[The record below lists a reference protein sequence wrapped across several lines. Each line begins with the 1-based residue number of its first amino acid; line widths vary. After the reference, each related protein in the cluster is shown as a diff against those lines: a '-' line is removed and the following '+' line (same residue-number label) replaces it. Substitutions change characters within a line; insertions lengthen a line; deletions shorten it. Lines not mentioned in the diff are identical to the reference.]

1 MPRRAKKRQADEI
14 VRASF
19 SIPYGKW
26 QQFQE
31 VVRAQGSTVSATL
44 FSLIE
49 EYLITQR
56 SSPSSVENSWD
67 RVEET
72 EDLATEIDYLKD
84 KFSQLQR
91 KIKALETKLDNRIE
105 AAVVSQLNSLDRRLS
120 SLQTTVTELNRRQS
134 KFENNPKQA
143 DKSYFYS
150 EDNLIDVEAIP
161 VEEEIN
167 NGKNKTSKSDLFDDI
182 FEVLGN
188 FQHQETEIK
197 DQGITEQALCQ
208 RFGLKPSRIIRNA
221 KLRGLSS
228 PEYLYQVTGWFYRNG
243 KYYSSS
249 SLGN

>member
-14 VRASF
+14 VRAGF

-49 EYLITQR
+49 EYLVTQQC
-56 SSPSSVENSWD
+56 SPSSVENPGNKL
-67 RVEET
+67 EEN
-72 EDLATEIDYLKD
+72 EDLVTEIDYLKD

-91 KIKALETKLDNRIE
+91 KIKALETNLDNRME
-105 AAVVSQLNSLDRRLS
+105 AAVASQLNSLDHRLS
-120 SLQTTVTELNRRQS
+120 SLQTKVTELNQRQS

-150 EDNLIDVEAIP
+150 EDNLVDVEAIP
-161 VEEEIN
+161 VEEEID
-167 NGKNKTSKSDLFDDI
+167 NGKSKASESDLFDDI
-182 FEVLGN
+182 FEVLEN
-188 FQHQETEIK
+188 FQYQETEIT
-197 DQGITEQALCQ
+197 DQGITEQALCR

-228 PEYLYQVTGWFYRNG
+228 PEYLYQVTGWFYHNG

>member
-56 SSPSSVENSWD
+56 SSPSSVENPGNKL
-67 RVEET
+67 EEN
-72 EDLATEIDYLKD
+72 EDLVTEIDYLKD

-91 KIKALETKLDNRIE
+91 KIKALETNLDNRME
-105 AAVVSQLNSLDRRLS
+105 AAVASQLNSLDHRLS
-120 SLQTTVTELNRRQS
+120 SLQTKVTELNQRQS

-161 VEEEIN
+161 VEEEID
-167 NGKNKTSKSDLFDDI
+167 NGKSKASESDLFDDI
-182 FEVLGN
+182 FEVLEN
-188 FQHQETEIK
+188 FQYQETEIT
-197 DQGITEQALCQ
+197 DQGITEQALCR

-228 PEYLYQVTGWFYRNG
+228 PEYLYQVTGWFYHNG